1 MLSQNLKYL
10 RRKNHISQ
18 QILADAIRMSRTSIG
33 DYERGRTEPDISTLI
48 GIADYFRVSLDD
60 LLRKDLKKEDY
71 EILRNKDFRVL
82 AITVDKEDREN
93 IELVDTKAEA
103 GYIESFNDPE
113 YIKDLPKIYFPVIP
127 EGTYRGFEIRGD
139 SMLPMEPGS
148 IVICSYVESINDIK
162 DGKTYVVVSKSGG
175 LVYKRIRLLTK
186 ENALLLISDNDIYAP
201 YILPSDDIAEI
212 WQYYAHIGL
221 SDPKQLTDQ
230 MIDER
235 ITDIQNKVKT
245 IYQNIIHK

>member
-10 RRKNHISQ
+10 RKKNHISQ
-18 QILADAIRMSRTSIG
+18 QILADAVGMSRTSIG

-48 GIADYFRVSLDD
+48 EIADYFKVSLDD
-60 LLRKDLKKEDY
+60 LLRKDF
-71 EILRNKDFRVL
+71 EIIRNKDFRIL

-113 YIKDLPKIYFPVIP
+113 YIKDLPKVYFPIIP

-148 IVICSYVESINDIK
+148 IVICSYVENMKDIK
-162 DGKTYVVVSKSGG
+162 TGKTYVVVSKSGG
-175 LVYKRIRLLTK
+175 LVYKRIRLLPE
-186 ENALLLISDNDIYAP
+186 ENALLLISDNDIYSP
-201 YILPSDDIAEI
+201 YILPLDDIAEI

-221 SDPKQLTDQ
+221 SDPKQLTEQ

-235 ITDIQNKVKT
+235 ITDIQIKVKE
-245 IYQNIIHK
+245 IYKNVIS